1 MKISPSIQ
9 LFFVASLGAIATAA
23 VDLLINGSSS
33 GVLKLSEIVA
43 RQGIGGGAAAALSW
57 TVFFSLGAASCAYF
71 RPLTRRSAFALA
83 LGMTA
88 VFSILTPPV

>member
-1 MKISPSIQ
+1 MKISPSLQ
-9 LFFVASLGAIATAA
+9 LFVVASLGALGAA
-23 VDLLINGSSS
+23 AIDLLINGNSS

-43 RQGIGGGAAAALSW
+43 RQGIGAGPAAALSW

-71 RPLTRRSAFALA
+71 RPLTRRSAFTLA